1 MTAAWRRVIGNP
13 VCRARRS
20 KRRLIS
26 RETSCTRNPKLRP
39 NPGCAPGL
47 SVIGFTG
54 RACGSTAGCAGCG
67 TSLGAMTAL
76 RQSRSRGI
84 GEGLLHARRAIWA
97 TEPAGEAFEIEVD
110 DRRRVECQPLREQQP
125 ADDRDAE
132 RPAQLGTGT

>member
-39 NPGCAPGL
+39 NPGCAAGA
-47 SVIGFTG
+47 SVISFVG
-54 RACGSTAGCAGCG
+54 RACGSTAARASWG

-84 GEGLLHARRAIWA
+84 GEGLLHARRAVGA
-97 TEPAGEAFEIEVD
+97 TEPAGEAFEIKIN
-110 DRRRVECQPLREQQP
+110 DRGCVEGQPLREQQP

-132 RPAQLGTGT
+132 R